1 MIGLRRHSM
10 SMCICV
16 CVCIYINKCVRT
28 HTHTHT
34 VDYYSAIKKNET
46 LPFEATCIQ
55 NRNRLTDAENKLIVT
70 KQERQRDKLV
80 VWE

>member
-1 MIGLRRHSM
+1 
-10 SMCICV
+10 MCA
-16 CVCIYINKCVRT
+16 RA